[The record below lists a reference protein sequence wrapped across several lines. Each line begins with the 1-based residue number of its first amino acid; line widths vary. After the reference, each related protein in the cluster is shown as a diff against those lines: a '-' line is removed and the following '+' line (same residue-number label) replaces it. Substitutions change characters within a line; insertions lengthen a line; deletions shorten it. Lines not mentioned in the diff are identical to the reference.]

1 MPSASES
8 SLANVGGAAVWD
20 VVLLVHRRFV
30 CVREIMTI
38 SLLCRRY
45 WNHDETNNL
54 PSRHEDT
61 NDLNKVKNSISQ
73 FFDPCLAMPI
83 TRGFG
88 QVGRCLPVL
97 AHRLEGCDWSDR
109 NASHP
114 TRCSA
119 PVREKSV

>member
-8 SLANVGGAAVWD
+8 SLANVGGAAVWY
-20 VVLLVHRRFV
+20 VVLLVHRDS

-54 PSRHEDT
+54 PSKHEDN

-73 FFDPCLAMPI
+73 FLTLALPCPS
-83 TRGFG
+83 
-88 QVGRCLPVL
+88 PVDL
-97 AHRLEGCDWSDR
+97 L
-109 NASHP
+109 
-114 TRCSA
+114 
-119 PVREKSV
+119 K